1 MNTLKTF
8 LAAVLILALTITQI
22 YFCIYSEVSKLILW
36 FTPLAI
42 AILVGLIARIK
53 GGAKVKNS
61 VIFFMAFILYIFTYI
76 ALNER

>member
-1 MNTLKTF
+1 MNTIKTF
-8 LAAVLILALTITQI
+8 LAAVFILALTMTQI
-22 YFCIYSEVSKLILW
+22 YFCTYSEVSKVILW

-42 AILVGLIARIK
+42 AILAGLIAGIK
-53 GGAKVKNS
+53 GGATVRNS

>member
-8 LAAVLILALTITQI
+8 LAAVFILALTMTQV
-22 YFCIYSEVSKLILW
+22 YFCTYSEVSKLILW

-42 AILVGLIARIK
+42 AILAGLIAGIK
-53 GGAKVKNS
+53 GGAKVRNS
-61 VIFFMAFILYIFTYI
+61 VIVFMAFILYIFTYI

>member
-8 LAAVLILALTITQI
+8 LAAVFILVLTMIQI
-22 YFCIYSEVSKLILW
+22 YFCTYSEVSKLILW

-42 AILVGLIARIK
+42 AIIAGLIAGIK
-53 GGAKVKNS
+53 GGAKVRNS
-61 VIFFMAFILYIFTYI
+61 VFVFMAFILYIFTYI

>member
-8 LAAVLILALTITQI
+8 LAAVFILVLTMIQI
-22 YFCIYSEVSKLILW
+22 YFCTYSEVSKLILW

-42 AILVGLIARIK
+42 AIIAGLIAGIK
-53 GGAKVKNS
+53 GGTKVRNS
-61 VIFFMAFILYIFTYI
+61 VFVFMAFILYIFTYI